1 MRRTSTHP
9 HTRSGRAAPV
19 ALLVAL
25 VLGGQVGGCGSD
37 DATSDRAEEASPSAT
52 SSPTSPPT
60 TGTETGTGTKPDI
73 KPDAGN
79 DDWRLVEIVHAT
91 AAGGRTSS
99 VPSPIG
105 DAASRAEFTAQFTR
119 GGLADEVDRVARTA
133 QTRPGTTLVAAVVA
147 IGCDVPP
154 GVVFADGEV
163 TPEKVAEPMKEC
175 FAPVT
180 SVAVLEVAG

>member
-37 DATSDRAEEASPSAT
+37 DATSGRAEESSPSAT
-52 SSPTSPPT
+52 SSPTSTPT
-60 TGTETGTGTKPDI
+60 TGTETGTDTKPDT
-73 KPDAGN
+73 GN

-119 GGLADEVDRVARTA
+119 GGLADEVDRVARAA

>member
-1 MRRTSTHP
+1 MRRTPTHP
-9 HTRSGRAAPV
+9 RTRSGRAAPV

-25 VLGGQVGGCGSD
+25 VLGGQVGGCGRD
-37 DATSDRAEEASPSAT
+37 DTAADLAEESSPSAT
-52 SSPTSPPT
+52 STPTSTPT
-60 TGTETGTGTKPDI
+60 TGTDTKPDT
-73 KPDAGN
+73 GG

-91 AAGGRTSS
+91 AAGGRTSR
-99 VPSPIG
+99 VPSPVG
-105 DAASRAEFTAQFTR
+105 DASSRAKFTAQFTR
-119 GGLADEVDRVARTA
+119 GGLAEEVDQVARTA
-133 QTRPGTTLVAAVVA
+133 QTRPGTTLVAAVIA

-163 TPEKVAEPMKEC
+163 TPEKVAEPLKEC